1 MIDFSE
7 LPKDGKAFEQFVR
20 EVLLICGVRP
30 HWTGQGPDQGRDIV
44 AKEILIGPIAEA
56 NRTWLVQ
63 CKHFAHSNRSVGR
76 DDVGSIVD
84 DCRQVAAS
92 GYLLV
97 CSTQPSAPLVTKLR
111 EISNKPEAGL
121 FTLIWDSVD
130 LEKML
135 QAPRFFALGHLFF
148 PKSFASTPWKLY
160 NRGSPSQWSAHYKSY
175 FMHLTSRI
183 AGMHPNLAECE
194 FFVGKLEEVAAKG
207 ADEHVRPRAIFFD
220 DKNGHFIVYADYL
233 VPHDR
238 NPTLRPSDFNAVLQD
253 GVALRNFTANWDIQ
267 LKRIDPGSDHFHLD
281 HDEYYN
287 PTDGGSQ
294 SGITRGPAI
303 GQLSNED
310 NEWR

>member
-1 MIDFSE
+1 
-7 LPKDGKAFEQFVR
+7 
-20 EVLLICGVRP
+20 
-30 HWTGQGPDQGRDIV
+30 
-44 AKEILIGPIAEA
+44 
-56 NRTWLVQ
+56 
-63 CKHFAHSNRSVGR
+63 
-76 DDVGSIVD
+76 
-84 DCRQVAAS
+84 
-92 GYLLV
+92 
-97 CSTQPSAPLVTKLR
+97 
-111 EISNKPEAGL
+111 
-121 FTLIWDSVD
+121 
-130 LEKML
+130 
-135 QAPRFFALGHLFF
+135 
-148 PKSFASTPWKLY
+148 
-160 NRGSPSQWSAHYKSY
+160 
-175 FMHLTSRI
+175 MHLTSRI

-194 FFVGKLEEVAAKG
+194 VFVGKLEEVAAKG

-287 PTDGGSQ
+287 PTDGSSQ